1 MVNGSPVLTQFKL
14 QSDTDGLDQ
23 ADMDARCKLLGI
35 VTCDLLNPKLIFS
48 TWSFGLIWIQSLGR
62 PFGRTCRARRTCN
75 NRLPPIVFYPTYH
88 KPCIEPAKT
97 GVHNLSFMHKRVL
110 IADDSSSVRD
120 VIRTFLRD
128 HEEIE
133 ICGEAVD
140 GLEALEKA
148 QSLKPDLVLLD
159 LVMPEING
167 AEVASILKQKM
178 PNIRI
183 ILFTMYTEK
192 IGKFLSA
199 AIGVDAVL
207 SKPDGMAH
215 MVESINSL
223 FAD

>member
-1 MVNGSPVLTQFKL
+1 
-14 QSDTDGLDQ
+14 
-23 ADMDARCKLLGI
+23 
-35 VTCDLLNPKLIFS
+35 
-48 TWSFGLIWIQSLGR
+48 
-62 PFGRTCRARRTCN
+62 
-75 NRLPPIVFYPTYH
+75 
-88 KPCIEPAKT
+88 
-97 GVHNLSFMHKRVL
+97 MHKRVL

-128 HEEIE
+128 QEEIE

-148 QSLKPDLVLLD
+148 LRLKPDLVLLD

-167 AEVASILKQKM
+167 AEVASILKNKM

-183 ILFTMYTEK
+183 ILFTMYAER
-192 IGKFLSA
+192 IGKFLSS

-207 SKPDGMAH
+207 SKPNGMTNI
-215 MVESINSL
+215 VDSINSL